1 MTTDN
6 GQILTRKAHLSLQL
20 SWAKNFDLLQS
31 QWLHQENMVDFDFI
45 AWPYDINKWFF
56 SNIFQ
61 NFSFYQLYTFK
72 EHHGGITH
80 HEWMYVKLNAIN
92 SWKGHYSTH
101 SFMYLCLQE
110 WVRPVCSFLVLGVWV
125 CYVSVQLLE
134 GLVNDIDSQLQGF
147 LHFGDELRLSLLPCL
162 LLFFTSF
169 FTLGWVFLADIFIID
184 SLSSKKLAGT

>member
-1 MTTDN
+1 MIFFEYLSKFFLLSAVYFQRASWRHN
-6 GQILTRKAHLSLQL
+6 SPLMNVCQI
-20 SWAKNFDLLQS
+20 
-31 QWLHQENMVDFDFI
+31 
-45 AWPYDINKWFF
+45 
-56 SNIFQ
+56 
-61 NFSFYQLYTFK
+61 
-72 EHHGGITH
+72 
-80 HEWMYVKLNAIN
+80 NAIK
-92 SWKGHYSTH
+92 SWKGQYSTH

-162 LLFFTSF
+162 FLLFTSF